1 MEGLLSFICVPEE
14 PVYMT
19 YYLDNNQTNPYLKWK
34 ELGSPDFPSP
44 EQFQQIRDAEV
55 WLCICL
61 KCCMAKVVVNWL
73 ITDKETRHQLR

>member
-55 WLCICL
+55 
-61 KCCMAKVVVNWL
+61 
-73 ITDKETRHQLR
+73 